1 MTIETNVNNFPD
13 VEEEKQEEEE
23 EGYLAILRQ
32 ERLED
37 FFKYRGTVPFP

>member
-13 VEEEKQEEEE
+13 VEEEEE
-23 EGYLAILRQ
+23 EGYLAISRQ
-32 ERLED
+32 DKHED

>member
-13 VEEEKQEEEE
+13 VEEEEEE
-23 EGYLAILRQ
+23 EGYLAISRQ
-32 ERLED
+32 DKLED